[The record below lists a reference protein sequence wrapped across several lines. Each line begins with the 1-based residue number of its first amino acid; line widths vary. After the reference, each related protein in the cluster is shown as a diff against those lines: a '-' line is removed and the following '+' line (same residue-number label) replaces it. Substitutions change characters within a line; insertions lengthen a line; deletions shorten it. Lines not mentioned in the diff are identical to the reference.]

1 MSRSVRRPGAERAAP
16 RAGRPHTEDAGRTP
30 AVREAV
36 VSKTVK
42 LPLSL
47 DDRLRRHCLASR
59 RTGQD
64 VMHDAIR
71 AFLDRAD
78 QAGAA

>member
-1 MSRSVRRPGAERAAP
+1 MPRNAKRASGQRAASPTDRP
-16 RAGRPHTEDAGRTP
+16 RSPDAGRAP
-30 AVREAV
+30 IVREAV

-47 DDRLRRHCLASR
+47 DDRLRQHCLLSR

>member
-1 MSRSVRRPGAERAAP
+1 MPRSVRRPSGDRPTSRATRP
-16 RAGRPHTEDAGRTP
+16 RPEDAGRAP
-30 AVREAV
+30 APREAV

-64 VMHDAIR
+64 VMCDAIR